1 MNRRATLRAPLAVRA
16 GGGGGSLAVGEEW
29 VGWRGAEGNE
39 MAHEKGKGMAG
50 VGNRSV
56 PA

>member
-1 MNRRATLRAPLAVRA
+1 M
-16 GGGGGSLAVGEEW
+16 AVGEEW